1 MCLKWNNFYTF
12 LCNTNSI
19 LNVFY
24 THYFDLMF
32 IDKTYTQQL
41 QIMSRFLLFNSLY
54 LLVMCFTFCS
64 SAIVLVNFLSYNLCS
79 KALGMFEQT
88 TPFFTWVYLL
98 NCVLSRNYLT
108 SPDKWSDHRKLYNML
123 CPLTSYR
130 INKLS
135 LKNNCLLSLS
145 SRHRIVCQFNNIH
158 HHQTLLKNHSRQ
170 FEDNKPQMILK
181 KSTVLCTWT
190 NGFASQIITFFPKV
204 IFTTTGHTNRGQ

>member
-1 MCLKWNNFYTF
+1 
-12 LCNTNSI
+12 
-19 LNVFY
+19 
-24 THYFDLMF
+24 MF

-98 NCVLSRNYLT
+98 NCVSSRNYLT
-108 SPDKWSDHRKLYNML
+108 SPDKWSDHRKLYNIL

-145 SRHRIVCQFNNIH
+145 SQ
-158 HHQTLLKNHSRQ
+158 SA
-170 FEDNKPQMILK
+170 
-181 KSTVLCTWT
+181 SVL
-190 NGFASQIITFFPKV
+190 FANYLTTFTITKRYWK
-204 IFTTTGHTNRGQ
+204 ITRGNSKTTNRKWY